1 MLTCV
6 RRMALTL
13 GALMLFASAASAQ
26 SNFKVTLLGTG
37 APTLDIDRFSMST
50 LVEAGPH
57 KLLFDA
63 GRGVSLRLSQLKI
76 PLGKVDVVFLTHF
89 HSDHLVGLPDLWLS
103 GWSPS
108 PYGQRKGPFRI
119 SGPAGVKDLMSGLQR
134 AFAADIRI
142 RIDDEHRPEE
152 SVKVDAREFTAEGV
166 VFDEDGVKV
175 TMFDVD
181 HGDKI
186 KPSVGYRVDYDGRSV
201 VLSGDTKFSENLIKH
216 ATGVDLLIHE
226 VAVARPEVMSD
237 PFIQAIMAH
246 HVTPKEAGVVFTRTK
261 PKLAVY
267 SHLVFQNRPQF
278 PPVGVKDIVE
288 QTKESYTGPFEVG
301 EDLTAFDITAGG
313 VKMIPFQKK

>member
-1 MLTCV
+1 MLTCI
-6 RRMALTL
+6 RRVALTL
-13 GALMLFASAASAQ
+13 GALALFAGTAAAQ

-37 APTLDIDRFSMST
+37 APTLDINRFSMST

-63 GRGVSLRLSQLKI
+63 GRGVSLRLSQLNL

-89 HSDHLVGLPDLWLS
+89 HSDHLVGLPDFWLS

-108 PYGQRKGPFRI
+108 PYGQRKGPLRV
-119 SGPAGVKDLMSGLQR
+119 SGPVGVKDLMNGLQR

-142 RIDDEHRPEE
+142 RI
-152 SVKVDAREFTAEGV
+152 
-166 VFDEDGVKV
+166 
-175 TMFDVD
+175 
-181 HGDKI
+181 DKI

-201 VLSGDTKFSENLIKH
+201 VLSGDTKFSENLIQH
-216 ATGVDLLIHE
+216 ATGVNLLIHE
-226 VAVARPEVMSD
+226 VAVARPEVMGD

-301 EDLTAFDITAGG
+301 EDLMAFEITADQ
-313 VKMIPFQKK
+313 VKTIPFDKK